1 MVNINKKNL
10 LSIIIVF
17 CVIVLAV
24 GIYLFFTVDFILKE
38 LLFSFDTG
46 VLAILLASFLIYRI
60 LTQRIKSTNMAAIA
74 MDIRDGANTYLWR
87 QVRTIIMFT
96 PFLLLVV
103 YLLLGWQAALTTVI
117 GIATSLTA
125 AFVGMSVC
133 VRANLR
139 TADSAAESRI
149 QPFRFAIMGGS
160 VMGLCI
166 TGLSLI
172 VLSSLFMIFKYPEP
186 LVGFGFGA
194 SLAALFAQIGGGI
207 YTKSADVGAD
217 LVGKVELNIPEDDP
231 RNAAVIADL
240 VGDNV
245 GDCAGRG
252 ADLLQTFADDIVTGV
267 IVAIAFIPLYGIKA
281 IYFPLILKSVG
292 VLSSSIGILVTSLGK
307 TKMKFTTMFNIG
319 LWVSTALSVIAG
331 FIVADVILN
340 DYKIGVA
347 IMLGVGVT
355 MVAAIST
362 SYYAGIAGRPVR
374 AMAEASKRGAALN
387 LITGLGYGLQSP
399 FITLVMIIFAIVFSY
414 NFAGSSLLAIVGV
427 NMGTDLLITFIMTA
441 DAFGPIVDNASGIA
455 AMSKSEESI
464 VDSLS
469 ELDSVGNTMKAV
481 TKAYAM
487 SSGTVTSFV
496 IFATFFTVTKI
507 NYLEISS
514 PHALGFVFIGIA
526 LPYLISSMGI
536 QATARGAIKM
546 VDEIRRQFSANKD
559 IFAGLVKPDY
569 SKCIDISTSN
579 ALKEMILPGA
589 ISILIPILVGYTFGP
604 ASLGALM
611 VGAVA
616 SSALLGPFFNNV
628 GTAWDN
634 AKKLVEENRSSK
646 GTFQHSAAVVGDTVG
661 DPLKDVAGPSILI
674 FMKLMGM
681 AALLVAPLLM

>member
-1 MVNINKKNL
+1 
-10 LSIIIVF
+10 
-17 CVIVLAV
+17 
-24 GIYLFFTVDFILKE
+24 LK
-38 LLFSFDTG
+38 SAG
-46 VLAILLASFLIYRI
+46 VLAS
-60 LTQRIKSTNMAAIA
+60 
-74 MDIRDGANTYLWR
+74 
-87 QVRTIIMFT
+87 
-96 PFLLLVV
+96 
-103 YLLLGWQAALTTVI
+103 
-117 GIATSLTA
+117 
-125 AFVGMSVC
+125 
-133 VRANLR
+133 
-139 TADSAAESRI
+139 
-149 QPFRFAIMGGS
+149 
-160 VMGLCI
+160 
-166 TGLSLI
+166 
-172 VLSSLFMIFKYPEP
+172 
-186 LVGFGFGA
+186 
-194 SLAALFAQIGGGI
+194 
-207 YTKSADVGAD
+207 
-217 LVGKVELNIPEDDP
+217 
-231 RNAAVIADL
+231 
-240 VGDNV
+240 
-245 GDCAGRG
+245 
-252 ADLLQTFADDIVTGV
+252 
-267 IVAIAFIPLYGIKA
+267 
-281 IYFPLILKSVG
+281 SVG
-292 VLSSSIGILVTSLGK
+292 VLVTGLNNRE
-307 TKMKFTTMFNIG
+307 MKFTTMFNIG
-319 LWVSTALSVIAG
+319 LWVSTFLSILAG
-331 FIVADVILN
+331 FTVAKLILN
-340 DYKIGVA
+340 DFRIGVA
-347 IMLGVGVT
+347 IMMGVAVT

-362 SYYAGIAGRPVR
+362 SYYAGIGGKPVR

-455 AMSKSEESI
+455 AMSKSEESV

-496 IFATFFTVTKI
+496 IFATFFTVTKMD
-507 NYLEISS
+507 YLDIST

-546 VDEIRRQFSANKD
+546 VDEIRRQFAANKD
-559 IFAGLVKPDY
+559 IFTGLVKPDY

-589 ISILIPILVGYTFGP
+589 VSVFVPILVGFTFGP

-646 GTFQHSAAVVGDTVG
+646 GTFQHAAAVVGDTVG

-681 AALLVAPLLM
+681 AALLVAPLLMK

>member
-1 MVNINKKNL
+1 MA
-10 LSIIIVF
+10 IIVF
-17 CVIVLAV
+17 CVITLAV
-24 GIYLFFTVDFILKE
+24 GIYLFFTVDFILQE
-38 LLFSFDTG
+38 LIFSFDTG
-46 VLAILLASFLIYRI
+46 VLAILMACFIIYRI
-60 LTQRIKSTNMAAIA
+60 LTQKIKSRNMAEVA

-87 QVRTIIMFT
+87 QIRTIIIFT
-96 PFLLLVV
+96 PFLLIVV
-103 YLLLGWQAALTTVI
+103 YFLLGWEVALTTVI

-139 TADSAAESRI
+139 TADSAIESRI
-149 QPFRFAIMGGS
+149 KPFRFAIMGGS

-172 VLSSLFMIFKYPEP
+172 VLSCLFMIFKYPEP

-252 ADLLQTFADDIVTGV
+252 ADLLQTFSDDIVTGV
-267 IVAIAFIPLYGIKA
+267 IVAISFIPIYGIKA
-281 IYFPLILKSVG
+281 IYFPLLLKSAG
-292 VLSSSIGILVTSLGK
+292 VLSSSVGILVTSLGIK
-307 TKMKFTTMFNIG
+307 KLKFTAMFNIG
-319 LWVSTALSVIAG
+319 LWVSTIISVIAG
-331 FIVADVILN
+331 FLVADFILD
-340 DYKIGVA
+340 DYKIGIA
-347 IMLGVGVT
+347 IMLGVAVT

-362 SYYAGIAGRPVR
+362 SYYAGIGGKPVR

-399 FITLVMIIFAIVFSY
+399 FITLLMIIFAIVFSFD
-414 NFAGSSLLAIVGV
+414 FAGNSLLAIVGV
-427 NMGTDLLITFIMTA
+427 NMGSDLLITFIMTA

-455 AMSKSEESI
+455 AMSRSEERV

-487 SSGTVTSFV
+487 SSGTITSFV

-514 PHALGFVFIGIA
+514 PFALGFVFIGIA
-526 LPYLISSMGI
+526 MPYLISSMGI

-546 VDEIRRQFSANKD
+546 VDEIRRQFAANKD

-589 ISILIPILVGYTFGP
+589 ISIFVPILVGYSFGP

-634 AKKLVEENRSSK
+634 AKKYVEENRSSK

-681 AALLVAPLLM
+681 AALLIAPLLMG

>member
-1 MVNINKKNL
+1 MNINKKTL
-10 LSIIIVF
+10 LMAIIVF
-17 CVIVLAV
+17 CVITLAV
-24 GIYLFFTVDFILKE
+24 GIYLFFTVDFVLQE
-38 LLFSFDTG
+38 LIFSFDTG
-46 VLAILLASFLIYRI
+46 VLAILLACFIIYRI
-60 LTQRIKSTNMAAIA
+60 LTQKIKSRNMAEVA

-87 QVRTIIMFT
+87 QIRTIIIFT
-96 PFLLLVV
+96 PFLLVVV
-103 YLLLGWQAALTTVI
+103 YFLLGWEAALTTVI

-139 TADSAAESRI
+139 TADSAIESRI
-149 QPFRFAIMGGS
+149 KPFRFAIMGGS

-172 VLSSLFMIFKYPEP
+172 VLSCLFMIFKYPEP

-252 ADLLQTFADDIVTGV
+252 ADLLQTFSDDIVTGV
-267 IVAIAFIPLYGIKA
+267 IVAISFIPIYGIKA
-281 IYFPLILKSVG
+281 IYFPLLLKSAG
-292 VLSSSIGILVTSLGK
+292 VLSSSVGILVTSLGIK
-307 TKMKFTTMFNIG
+307 KLKFTAMFNIG
-319 LWVSTALSVIAG
+319 LWVSTIISVIAG
-331 FIVADVILN
+331 FLVADFILD
-340 DYKIGVA
+340 DYKIGIA
-347 IMLGVGVT
+347 IMLGVAVT

-362 SYYAGIAGRPVR
+362 SYYAGIGGKPVR

-399 FITLVMIIFAIVFSY
+399 FITLLMIIFAIVFSFD
-414 NFAGSSLLAIVGV
+414 FAGNSLLAIVGV
-427 NMGTDLLITFIMTA
+427 NMGSDLLITFIMTA

-455 AMSKSEESI
+455 AMSRSEERV

-487 SSGTVTSFV
+487 SSGTITSFV

-514 PHALGFVFIGIA
+514 PFALGFVFIGIA
-526 LPYLISSMGI
+526 MPYLISSMGI

-546 VDEIRRQFSANKD
+546 VDEIRRQFAANKD

-589 ISILIPILVGYTFGP
+589 ISILVPILVGYSFGP

-634 AKKLVEENRSSK
+634 AKKFVEENRSSK
-646 GTFQHSAAVVGDTVG
+646 GSFQHSAAVVGDTVG

-681 AALLVAPLLM
+681 AALLIAPLLMK

>member
-1 MVNINKKNL
+1 MSINKKSL
-10 LSIIIVF
+10 LMAIIVF
-17 CVIVLAV
+17 CVITLAV
-24 GIYLFFTVDFILKE
+24 GIYLFFTVDFILQE
-38 LLFSFDTG
+38 LIFSFDTG
-46 VLAILLASFLIYRI
+46 VLAILMACFIIYRI
-60 LTQRIKSTNMAAIA
+60 LTQKIKSRNMAEVA

-87 QVRTIIMFT
+87 QIRTIIIFT
-96 PFLLLVV
+96 PFLLIVV
-103 YLLLGWQAALTTVI
+103 YFLLGWEVALTTVI

-139 TADSAAESRI
+139 TADSAIESRI
-149 QPFRFAIMGGS
+149 KPFRFAIMGGS

-172 VLSSLFMIFKYPEP
+172 VLSCLFMIFKYPEP

-252 ADLLQTFADDIVTGV
+252 ADLLQTFSDDIVTGV
-267 IVAIAFIPLYGIKA
+267 IVAISFIPIYGIKA
-281 IYFPLILKSVG
+281 IYFPLLLKSAG
-292 VLSSSIGILVTSLGK
+292 VLSSSVGILVTSLGIK
-307 TKMKFTTMFNIG
+307 KLKFTAMFNIG
-319 LWVSTALSVIAG
+319 LWVSTIISVIAG
-331 FIVADVILN
+331 FLVADFILD
-340 DYKIGVA
+340 DYKIGIA
-347 IMLGVGVT
+347 IMLGVAVT

-362 SYYAGIAGRPVR
+362 SYYAGIGGKPVR

-399 FITLVMIIFAIVFSY
+399 FITLLMIIFAIVFSFD
-414 NFAGSSLLAIVGV
+414 FAGNSLLAIVGV
-427 NMGTDLLITFIMTA
+427 NMGSDLLITFIMTA

-455 AMSKSEESI
+455 AMSRSEERV

-487 SSGTVTSFV
+487 SSGTITSFV

-514 PHALGFVFIGIA
+514 PFALGFVFIGIA
-526 LPYLISSMGI
+526 MPYLISSMGI

-546 VDEIRRQFSANKD
+546 VDEIRRQFAANKD

-589 ISILIPILVGYTFGP
+589 ISIFVPILVGYSFGP

-634 AKKLVEENRSSK
+634 AKKYVEENRSSK

-681 AALLVAPLLM
+681 AALLIAPLLMG

>member
-1 MVNINKKNL
+1 MA
-10 LSIIIVF
+10 IIVF
-17 CVIVLAV
+17 CVITLAV
-24 GIYLFFTVDFILKE
+24 GIYLFFTVDFVLQE
-38 LLFSFDTG
+38 LIFSFDTG
-46 VLAILLASFLIYRI
+46 VLAILLACFIIYRI
-60 LTQRIKSTNMAAIA
+60 LTQKIKSRNMAEVA

-87 QVRTIIMFT
+87 QIRTIIIFT
-96 PFLLLVV
+96 PFLLVVV
-103 YLLLGWQAALTTVI
+103 YFLLGWEAALTTVI

-139 TADSAAESRI
+139 TADSAIESRI
-149 QPFRFAIMGGS
+149 KPFRFAIMGGS

-172 VLSSLFMIFKYPEP
+172 VLSCLFMIFKYPEP

-252 ADLLQTFADDIVTGV
+252 ADLLQTFSDDIVTGV
-267 IVAIAFIPLYGIKA
+267 IVAISFIPIYGIKA
-281 IYFPLILKSVG
+281 IYFPLLLKSAG
-292 VLSSSIGILVTSLGK
+292 VLSSSVGILVTSLGIK
-307 TKMKFTTMFNIG
+307 KLKFTAMFNIG
-319 LWVSTALSVIAG
+319 LWVSTIISVIAG
-331 FIVADVILN
+331 FMVADFILG

-347 IMLGVGVT
+347 IMLGVAVT

-362 SYYAGIAGRPVR
+362 SYYAGIGGKPVR

-399 FITLVMIIFAIVFSY
+399 FITLLMIIFAIVFSFD
-414 NFAGSSLLAIVGV
+414 FAGNSLLAIVGV
-427 NMGTDLLITFIMTA
+427 NMGSDLLITFIMTA

-455 AMSKSEESI
+455 AMSRSEERV

-487 SSGTVTSFV
+487 SSGTITSFV

-514 PHALGFVFIGIA
+514 PFALGFVFIGIA
-526 LPYLISSMGI
+526 MPYLISSMGI

-546 VDEIRRQFSANKD
+546 VDEIRRQFAANKD

-589 ISILIPILVGYTFGP
+589 ISILVPILVGYSFGP

-634 AKKLVEENRSSK
+634 AKKFVEENRSSK
-646 GTFQHSAAVVGDTVG
+646 GSFQHSAAVVGDTVG

-681 AALLVAPLLM
+681 AALLIAPLLMK

>member
-1 MVNINKKNL
+1 MNINKKTL
-10 LSIIIVF
+10 LMAIIVF
-17 CVIVLAV
+17 CVITLAV
-24 GIYLFFTVDFILKE
+24 GIYLFFTVDFVLQE
-38 LLFSFDTG
+38 LIFSFDTG
-46 VLAILLASFLIYRI
+46 VLAILLACFIIYRI
-60 LTQRIKSTNMAAIA
+60 LTQKIKSRNMAEVA

-87 QVRTIIMFT
+87 QIRTIIIFT
-96 PFLLLVV
+96 PFLLVVV
-103 YLLLGWQAALTTVI
+103 YFLLGWEAALTTVI

-139 TADSAAESRI
+139 TADSAIESRI
-149 QPFRFAIMGGS
+149 KPFRFAIMGGS

-172 VLSSLFMIFKYPEP
+172 VLSCLFMIFKYPEP

-252 ADLLQTFADDIVTGV
+252 ADLLQTFSDDIVTGV
-267 IVAIAFIPLYGIKA
+267 IVAISFIPIYGIKA
-281 IYFPLILKSVG
+281 IYFPLLLKSAG
-292 VLSSSIGILVTSLGK
+292 VLSSSVGILVTSLGIK
-307 TKMKFTTMFNIG
+307 KLKFTAMFNIG
-319 LWVSTALSVIAG
+319 LWVSTIISVIAG
-331 FIVADVILN
+331 FMVADFILG

-347 IMLGVGVT
+347 IMLGVAVT

-362 SYYAGIAGRPVR
+362 SYYAGIGGKPVR

-399 FITLVMIIFAIVFSY
+399 FITLLMIIFAIVFSFD
-414 NFAGSSLLAIVGV
+414 FAGNSLLAIVGV
-427 NMGTDLLITFIMTA
+427 NMGSDLLITFIMTA

-455 AMSKSEESI
+455 AMSRSEERV

-487 SSGTVTSFV
+487 SSGTITSFV

-514 PHALGFVFIGIA
+514 PFALGFVFIGIA
-526 LPYLISSMGI
+526 MPYLISSMGI

-546 VDEIRRQFSANKD
+546 VDEIRRQFAANKD

-589 ISILIPILVGYTFGP
+589 ISILVPILVGYSFGP

-634 AKKLVEENRSSK
+634 AKKFVEENRSSK
-646 GTFQHSAAVVGDTVG
+646 GSFQHSAAVVGDTVG

-681 AALLVAPLLM
+681 AALLIAPLLMK